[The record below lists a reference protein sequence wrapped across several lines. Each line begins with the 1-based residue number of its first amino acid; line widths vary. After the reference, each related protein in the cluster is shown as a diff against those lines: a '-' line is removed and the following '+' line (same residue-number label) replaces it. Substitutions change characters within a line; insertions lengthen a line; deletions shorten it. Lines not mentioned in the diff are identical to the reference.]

1 MNHDKLSRRS
11 LLAGGLAIGASIGRP
26 AWAQMTTSLKTPEEF
41 RPTVVK
47 LDADFP
53 AGELHVLPNQFRL
66 YWTLTQREAI
76 RFTVGVGR
84 PGLYHEGRFWVG
96 DKKEW
101 PSWRP
106 TSEMI
111 ERNPEAYAKYA
122 DGMPGGPDNPL
133 GARALYLYDQAGR
146 DTMLRIHGTNDP
158 RTIGTA
164 VSNGC
169 ARLTNE
175 DIQVLYGGVDIG
187 TRVFL
192 HPQDTPSA
200 ASSPDVSVVPVV
212 DSIGPTPQEVVS
224 ERNPV
229 PVPVWPRGGR

>member
-1 MNHDKLSRRS
+1 MHMGKLSRRS
-11 LLAGGLAIGASIGRP
+11 LLAGGIAGSACMGLP
-26 AWAQMTTSLKTPEEF
+26 AWAHEQAPFVMPEDF

-47 LDADFP
+47 LDADFSP
-53 AGELHVLPNQFRL
+53 GELHVLPDQFRL

-96 DKKEW
+96 TKREW
-101 PSWRP
+101 PSWKP

-122 DGMPGGPDNPL
+122 DGMPGGIENPL
-133 GARALYLYDQAGR
+133 GARALYLYDEAGR

-158 RTIGTA
+158 RTIGSA

-175 DIQVLYGGVDIG
+175 DIMVLYEGVEVG
-187 TRVFL
+187 HRVFL
-192 HPQDTPSA
+192 HPQSASGTPLGPDTLA
-200 ASSPDVSVVPVV
+200 VSLS
-212 DSIGPTPQEVVS
+212 DSIGPIPRELIVREALPEVA
-224 ERNPV
+224 
-229 PVPVWPRGGR
+229 PRLLLGR